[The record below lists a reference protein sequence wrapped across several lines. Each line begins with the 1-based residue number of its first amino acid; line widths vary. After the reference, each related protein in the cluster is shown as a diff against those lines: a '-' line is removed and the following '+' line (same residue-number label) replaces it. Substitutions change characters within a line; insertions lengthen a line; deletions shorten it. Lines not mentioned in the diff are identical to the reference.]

1 MIAQHATKSE
11 NDQWRLELKVGDEV
25 DALDKS
31 TGVFYNSTIIDVLG
45 SS

>member
-1 MIAQHATKSE
+1 MIAKHATKTESE
-11 NDQWRLELKVGDEV
+11 QWRLELKVADEV